1 MRQPGDLFP
10 PKSDFSKIVRG
21 SVRAQI
27 PVGLRKSRM
36 SLDAVV
42 ERVEFVRGDEAQGV
56 GDANQSAD
64 RISGVFDR
72 PTK

>member
-1 MRQPGDLFP
+1 
-10 PKSDFSKIVRG
+10 
-21 SVRAQI
+21 
-27 PVGLRKSRM
+27 M

-64 RISGVFDR
+64 RIAGVFDR